1 MKPNPE
7 GGFRIRPLRWLAL
20 ALTVLFADRWL
31 KGRAV
36 KPVEATEAKTTEA
49 KTTEAKTTEAKTTER
64 SAAPRQRATKPRSS
78 KRKRTV
84 KRTAHTSPHR
94 A

>member
-1 MKPNPE
+1 MKPNSE

-49 KTTEAKTTEAKTTER
+49 KTTER

>member
-1 MKPNPE
+1 MKPNSE

-49 KTTEAKTTEAKTTER
+49 KTTEAKTTER